1 MKQLACVLLV
11 FGLTS
16 PVISIA
22 QDCAGDVPAHLE
34 WCSRD
39 HGFNEGASCGLN
51 ALAGTGVPLPAPVG
65 QAILGNVWDRT
76 NMMGATEW
84 RGKLV
89 RPVKRWKQRCV
100 ARFTTLAHTSVC
112 LPIAMSLRRGLA
124 VSEATPPPIEV
135 VEHGQH

>member
-1 MKQLACVLLV
+1 MKQLACVLLM
-11 FGLTS
+11 FGLTF

-39 HGFNEGASCGLN
+39 HGFNEGASCGFN

-76 NMMGATEW
+76 NMMGATEMA
-84 RGKLV
+84 
-89 RPVKRWKQRCV
+89 WKAGATGQAVEAALCCQIHNP
-100 ARFTTLAHTSVC
+100 AAYQC
-112 LPIAMSLRRGLA
+112 LSSHRDVIAAWLS
-124 VSEATPPPIEV
+124 SK
-135 VEHGQH
+135 